1 MDAIAL
7 TNLSK
12 RFGPVTALTDVSL
25 RIGMNEVVGI
35 VGDNGA
41 GKSTL
46 LKILSGFHQPSSGTM
61 SIMGEPVT
69 LTSVQHARL
78 LGIETVYQDLALVK
92 ELSVYENMF
101 LGREITR
108 KRLGLLTMLDRK
120 AMRETCAGYLQRLGL
135 RLPSLDCEIGEL
147 SGGQRQALAIARATF
162 AGGKILLLDEPLA
175 AMGVREGAIILDLIR
190 SFRARRDMTIV
201 IIAHNHAQ
209 VLDVCDRVCL
219 VQHGTVTL
227 DKKSEE
233 TSVEE
238 LMRVICSGYAVS
250 PQS

>member
-1 MDAIAL
+1 MDAITL

-25 RIGMNEVVGI
+25 RIKMNEVVGI

-69 LTSVQHARL
+69 LTSVQHARS

-101 LGREITR
+101 LGREITK
-108 KRLGLLTMLDRK
+108 KRLGLLTTLDRK
-120 AMRETCAGYLQRLGL
+120 AMREMCARYLQRLGL

-147 SGGQRQALAIARATF
+147 SGGQRQAIAIARSTF

-190 SFRARRDMTIV
+190 SFRARRDTTII

-227 DKKSEE
+227 DKRSEE
-233 TSVEE
+233 TSAAE
-238 LMRVICSGYAVS
+238 LMRVICSEYATSV
-250 PQS
+250 